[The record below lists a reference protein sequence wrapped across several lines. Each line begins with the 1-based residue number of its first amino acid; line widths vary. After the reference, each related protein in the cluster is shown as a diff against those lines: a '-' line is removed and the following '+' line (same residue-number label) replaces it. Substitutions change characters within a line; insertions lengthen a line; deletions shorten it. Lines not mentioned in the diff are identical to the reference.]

1 MIPKLLKP
9 NGRIAIITFHSL
21 EDRLVK
27 QYFKQVSS
35 LGEESE
41 LEILT
46 KSPIVAGMDELV
58 INPRA
63 RSAKLRAAR
72 KI

>member
-1 MIPKLLKP
+1 MK
-9 NGRIAIITFHSL
+9 R
-21 EDRLVK
+21 
-27 QYFKQVSS
+27 YFKEMSS

-46 KSPIVAGMDELV
+46 KKPIVAEQMELV

-63 RSAKLRAAR
+63 RSAKLRAAKR
-72 KI
+72 R

>member
-1 MIPKLLKP
+1 M
-9 NGRIAIITFHSL
+9 
-21 EDRLVK
+21 K

-63 RSAKLRAAR
+63 RSAKLRAAK